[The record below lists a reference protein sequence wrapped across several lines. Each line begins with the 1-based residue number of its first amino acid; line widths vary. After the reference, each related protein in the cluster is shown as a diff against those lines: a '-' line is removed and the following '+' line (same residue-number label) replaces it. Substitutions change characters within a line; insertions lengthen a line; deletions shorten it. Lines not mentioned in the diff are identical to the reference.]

1 MIAPYL
7 LRSIG
12 LGLENTALAY
22 RLLLG
27 QDAVDVA
34 QWFEEFCAAYG
45 RGGGE
50 SLSLGLGGNVGDD
63 DEPEALGLQERGR
76 SRAKGRRLGRRHS
89 PEGDR
94 DGETTTGARPP
105 PGRGRSV
112 GKRVGGLRC
121 LIIGEKGET

>member
-27 QDAVDVA
+27 QDTVDVA

-76 SRAKGRRLGRRHS
+76 SRAKGRRLS
-89 PEGDR
+89 
-94 DGETTTGARPP
+94 
-105 PGRGRSV
+105 
-112 GKRVGGLRC
+112 
-121 LIIGEKGET
+121 LIHI